1 MEESTKQMALKML
14 EREIDYI
21 TITQVTG
28 LTSEQLEIIQQEAE
42 KNDK

>member
-1 MEESTKQMALKML
+1 MALKML

-28 LTSEQLEIIQQEAE
+28 LTPEQLEIIQQEAE
-42 KNDK
+42 KNEK